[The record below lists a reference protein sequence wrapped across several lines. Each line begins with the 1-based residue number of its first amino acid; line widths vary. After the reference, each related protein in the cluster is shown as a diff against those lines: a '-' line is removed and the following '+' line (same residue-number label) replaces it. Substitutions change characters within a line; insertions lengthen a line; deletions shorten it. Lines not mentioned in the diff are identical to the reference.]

1 VSTDTAQTTAASGA
15 TAMPG
20 GASDPAAASASPAD
34 RPEVQVGAAFAGG
47 FLVALI
53 LKRLGN

>member
-1 VSTDTAQTTAASGA
+1 MSTDTAQTPTGTGSTAL
-15 TAMPG
+15 G
-20 GASDPAAASASPAD
+20 GAPAGGSPSPAD

-53 LKRLGN
+53 LKRLGH